1 MRRDKVDEAIAALDE
16 ARSHERHLA
25 EKTARVTHNLVGER
39 RAWFARTGAEV
50 RGAVRELVVREIE
63 AERRTLAVL
72 EAVRPDVRGID
83 ASGGL
88 SRLGREAT
96 PSAKRAA
103 MQSSQGPRG
112 DAWSG
117 VERRKGDGLDRSI
130 SGSLVGVRAEE
141 GGSEDAGEEE
151 GAGGVGRPGS
161 ARSGDSGGVGRAMK
175 GRLGDDDEDRVDA
188 RNAASRLAT
197 STF

>member
-1 MRRDKVDEAIAALDE
+1 M
-16 ARSHERHLA
+16 
-25 EKTARVTHNLVGER
+25 
-39 RAWFARTGAEV
+39 
-50 RGAVRELVVREIE
+50 VREIE

-72 EAVRPDVRGID
+72 EAVRPDVRAID
-83 ASGGL
+83 SSGGL

-96 PSAKRAA
+96 PAAKRAA
-103 MQSSQGPRG
+103 MQSSQGPKG

-117 VERRKGDGLDRSI
+117 VERRKDGLDRSI
-130 SGSLVGVRAEE
+130 SGSLVGVREA
-141 GGSEDAGEEE
+141 GHPGEEDVDE
-151 GAGGVGRPGS
+151 EVPIVGRPGS
-161 ARSGDSGGVGRAMK
+161 SRSAGSSLNKGMK